1 MSSSDDEKKCGCGD
15 HDCCCEHDGESKCE
29 CGCEHDGESKCE
41 CGCEHGGESKCECGC
56 EHSAE
61 HEQSGFDFDAM
72 ADVPLPKP
80 TLTTFATTL
89 AQQAM
94 VSMGVLPNP
103 ISGKTTFLLNQ
114 ASYFI
119 DTLVMIIEKTEGN
132 RTEEETTMLN
142 NVVHELRMLYV
153 AAANEKKRRDEEKK
167 ES

>member
-1 MSSSDDEKKCGCGD
+1 MSSSDDEKKCCCG
-15 HDCCCEHDGESKCE
+15 EHGDESKCE
-29 CGCEHDGESKCE
+29 CGCEHGDESKCE
-41 CGCEHGGESKCECGC
+41 CGCEHGGQSNSDGD
-56 EHSAE
+56 AE
-61 HEQSGFDFDAM
+61 REAPEFDMDAM
-72 ADVPLPKP
+72 GDVPLPKP

-103 ISGKTTFLLNQ
+103 ITGKTTFLLNQ

-132 RTEEETTMLN
+132 RTENETTMLE

-153 AAANEKKRRDEEKK
+153 AAANEKKRRDDEKK

>member
-1 MSSSDDEKKCGCGD
+1 MSSSDDEKKCCCG
-15 HDCCCEHDGESKCE
+15 EHGD
-29 CGCEHDGESKCE
+29 ESKCE
-41 CGCEHGGESKCECGC
+41 CGCEHGGQSN
-56 EHSAE
+56 SDSDAE
-61 HEQSGFDFDAM
+61 REAPEFDMDAM
-72 ADVPLPKP
+72 GDVPLPKP

-103 ISGKTTFLLNQ
+103 ITGKTTFLLNQ

-132 RTEEETTMLN
+132 RTENETTMLE

-153 AAANEKKRRDEEKK
+153 AAANEKKRRDDEKK